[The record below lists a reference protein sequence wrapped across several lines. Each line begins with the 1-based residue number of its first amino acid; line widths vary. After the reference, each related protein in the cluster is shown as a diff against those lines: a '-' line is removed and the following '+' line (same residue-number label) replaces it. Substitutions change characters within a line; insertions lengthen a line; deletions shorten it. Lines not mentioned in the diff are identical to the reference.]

1 MTSTEAANETGRSPG
16 DSGDEVLAAMDKR
29 TRKLSVAVTGVF
41 APVELALALTQ
52 YSHNSLTQNLM
63 LLVVVLLVFAFQR
76 HTAELSGR
84 LNDDERVF
92 RLLSSPL
99 GRITYFLLAS
109 SALVILGLR
118 ILPVNF

>member
-1 MTSTEAANETGRSPG
+1 MTSTEAANEVGRPPG
-16 DSGDEVLAAMDKR
+16 DSGDKVLAAMDKR
-29 TRKLSVAVTGVF
+29 TIKLSVAVTGIF

-52 YSHNSLTQNLM
+52 YSSNSLTQNLM

-92 RLLSSPL
+92 RLLADPL
-99 GRITYFLLAS
+99 GRITYFLLAA
-109 SALVILGLR
+109 SALMILGLR